1 MILCIETATDLC
13 SVALCERNGVIAIR
27 ESDKGR
33 SHASLLT
40 VFIQDLLNETGIITA
55 DLEAVVVSKGPGS
68 YTGLRIGVSAGKG
81 IAYASSVPLIGID
94 TTLSMFYGFTEKYA
108 GKYEPAPTDLF
119 CPALDARRMEIYNS
133 IFDVNGNIIRKIRAE
148 IMDKNSFIDIP
159 ETSRILLFGNGA
171 GKCKDVITRKNI
183 LFDGDFSISASFML
197 KPAYEALSRHHFED
211 VAYFEPFYLK
221 DFLFSKPV
229 KNLPWK

>member
-1 MILCIETATDLC
+1 VT
-13 SVALCERNGVIAIR
+13 AIR
-27 ESDKGR
+27 ESDRGR

-40 VFIQDLLNETGIITA
+40 VFIHDLLNETGIKTG

-68 YTGLRIGVSAGKG
+68 YTGLRIGVSTGKG
-81 IAYASSVPLIGID
+81 IAYASSIPLIGID
-94 TTLSMFYGFTEKYA
+94 TTLSMFYGFIEKNA
-108 GKYEPAPTDLF
+108 GKFDFAPTDLF

-133 IFDVNGNIIRKIRAE
+133 ILDVHGNIIRKIKAE
-148 IMDKNSFIDIP
+148 IMDKNSFSDFP
-159 ETSRILLFGNGA
+159 ETSRIFLFGNGA

-183 LFDGDFSISASFML
+183 IFDGDFSVSASFML

-221 DFLFSKPV
+221 DFLITKPV
-229 KNLPWK
+229 KNLPGK

>member
-1 MILCIETATDLC
+1 MIA
-13 SVALCERNGVIAIR
+13 VR

-40 VFIQDLLNETGIITA
+40 VFIQDLLNETGIRTC

-81 IAYASSVPLIGID
+81 IAYASSIPLIGID
-94 TTLSMFYGFTEKYA
+94 TTLSMFYGFIEKNA
-108 GKYEPAPTDLF
+108 GKYDFAPTDLF

-133 IFDVNGNIIRKIRAE
+133 IFDVHGNIIRNIKAE
-148 IMDKNSFIDIP
+148 IMDKNSFSEFP
-159 ETSRILLFGNGA
+159 ETSRIFLFGNGA
-171 GKCKDVITRKNI
+171 GKCKDEITRKNI
-183 LFDGDFSISASFML
+183 FYDGDFSVSASYML
-197 KPAYEALSRHHFED
+197 KPAYEALNRHHFED

-221 DFLFSKPV
+221 DFLISKPV
-229 KNLPWK
+229 KNLPGI